1 MFLIS
6 NRQYDEVIEM
16 LTAYVQTDGGTGCTL
31 REQNRYR
38 RARLLIKALS
48 KRKPIDNETINIINN
63 PKNK

>member
-16 LTAYVQTDGGTGCTL
+16 LTAYVQTDGSACNL